1 MTLSGPDFISL
12 QVDNLDRAERF
23 YTDVIGLTQAE
34 KNPEAVI
41 FATQPIAFAVRL
53 PLTPLPEPSER
64 ARGVGLWF
72 HTHDAP
78 ALHTRLS
85 EAGVPIAQP
94 PTSGPFGQMFTFVD
108 PDGYRITVHDG
119 R

>member
-41 FATQPIAFAVRL
+41 FATQPTAFAVRL

-78 ALHTRLS
+78 YPAQRGRRTYRATTHERPFRTDVHLRRSGRL
-85 EAGVPIAQP
+85 PH
-94 PTSGPFGQMFTFVD
+94 
-108 PDGYRITVHDG
+108 YRT
-119 R
+119 